1 VEEVTMRRRA
11 DNPGFVLL
19 MALAILVI
27 AGTILAASARRCCR
41 RAIDAGSAQRDLQV
55 RWGGLT
61 LQAVCGAAAEELLEE
76 ASAKLDQPV
85 SFTVRQ
91 LALGGM
97 TFHVVVCDEQAK
109 ANVNML
115 TKLAGD
121 RGVSSSLMELQSGS
135 AQALHVVTRPDDL
148 PKDTT
153 TTAPASATALPM
165 VYGSYEQL
173 FEFTHPSELFE
184 RGSLRPAAVRHVTC
198 WGSGRLNFKR
208 AERAAMR
215 EVLAG
220 SLDESDLANI
230 LTFRRKQ
237 PDCTLGE
244 LLRELN
250 LPGPKAQAAS
260 ERLTDSSTCHAL
272 WIVAEMAEVPTRKW
286 YRLFVTQAGGT
297 QGDEQQ
303 WVCQW

>member
-1 VEEVTMRRRA
+1 
-11 DNPGFVLL
+11 
-19 MALAILVI
+19 
-27 AGTILAASARRCCR
+27 
-41 RAIDAGSAQRDLQV
+41 
-55 RWGGLT
+55 
-61 LQAVCGAAAEELLEE
+61 
-76 ASAKLDQPV
+76 V
-85 SFTVRQ
+85 SFTVRR

-97 TFHVVVCDEQAK
+97 TFHVVICDEQAK

-121 RGVSSSLMELQSGS
+121 RGVSASLMELQSNS

-148 PKDTT
+148 PNGP
-153 TTAPASATALPM
+153 TTAPATALPM

-173 FEFTHPSELFE
+173 FEFSHPSELFE
-184 RGSLRPAAVRHVTC
+184 RGSLRPAAVRQVTC
-198 WGSGRLNFKR
+198 WGNGRLNFKR
-208 AERAAMR
+208 AERTAMR

-220 SLDESDLANI
+220 SLDESDLANV
-230 LTFRRKQ
+230 LAFRHKQ

-250 LPGPKAQAAS
+250 LPGPKAQAAA

-272 WIVAEMAEVPTRKW
+272 WIVAETSTRKW
-286 YRLFVTQAGGT
+286 YRLFVTQAGDT
-297 QGDEQQ
+297 QADEQQ